1 MNAIIL
7 EPWMESAMRLEVTT
21 RIGVVLTLTICAL
34 VPLSNTASARNHG
47 RTNAAIGG
55 FIAGTAI
62 TSALSPRKVVV
73 YPDIYGPAWGPP
85 PYPTDSFRP
94 AAGIICYSSQRACYT
109 AGGGYNPKWTWNIFA
124 R

>member
-1 MNAIIL
+1 MRSGTGTRLAIGL
-7 EPWMESAMRLEVTT
+7 SLA
-21 RIGVVLTLTICAL
+21 IGSIAPLTDA
-34 VPLSNTASARNHG
+34 AQARDHG
-47 RTNAAIGG
+47 RTRAAIGG
-55 FIAGTAI
+55 FIAGTAV

-94 AAGIICYSSQRACYT
+94 SPGIICYSSQRACYT
-109 AGGGYNPKWTWNIFA
+109 AGGGYNSKWTWNIFA